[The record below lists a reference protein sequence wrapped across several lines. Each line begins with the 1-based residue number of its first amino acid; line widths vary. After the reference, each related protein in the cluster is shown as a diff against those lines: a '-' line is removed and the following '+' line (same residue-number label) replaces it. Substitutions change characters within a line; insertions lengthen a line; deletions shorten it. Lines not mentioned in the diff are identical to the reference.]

1 MRYKEALELQ
11 NMYTIAAQ
19 IAKSNNKY
27 DYHLEINETKL
38 VELLKKAF
46 PKMKNNENLLN
57 IARNILTD

>member
-1 MRYKEALELQ
+1 
-11 NMYTIAAQ
+11 MYTIAAQ

-57 IARNILTD
+57 IARNILND

>member
-27 DYHLEINETKL
+27 DYH
-38 VELLKKAF
+38 F
-46 PKMKNNENLLN
+46 
-57 IARNILTD
+57 

>member
-11 NMYTIAAQ
+11 NMYTISAQ

-27 DYHLEINETKL
+27 DYHLEINETKF

-57 IARNILTD
+57 IARNILND